1 MLNVAIIAG
10 RLGSSVELRYTKNGT
25 PCASFSLAVDR
36 DYKNDAGE
44 KGTDW
49 LDIVCYR
56 HTAEIVSQYGEKGSL
71 LIVDGRLTVRR
82 YDEDKDGRTR
92 QRVEILADR
101 VYFGS
106 RMKVK
111 DMAESAESSFS
122 ELAEDDSDLP
132 F

>member
-1 MLNVAIIAG
+1 MVNVEIVVG
-10 RLGSSVELRYTKNGT
+10 RLGCHVELRYSRNGT
-25 PCASFSLAVDR
+25 ACASFSRAVDR

-44 KGTDW
+44 KDTDW
-49 LDIVCYR
+49 IDIVCYR
-56 HTAEIVSQYGEKGSL
+56 KTAEVVSQYGGKGSL
-71 LIVDGRLTVRR
+71 LIVDGRLTTRK
-82 YDEDKDGRTR
+82 YEDKDGKTR

-111 DMAESAESSFS
+111 EMAEGSAFS
-122 ELAEDDSDLP
+122 DLEDGDGDLP

>member
-44 KGTDW
+44 KETDW

-82 YDEDKDGRTR
+82 YEDRDGRTR

-111 DMAESAESSFS
+111 DMAEGSTFTDQ
-122 ELAEDDSDLP
+122 EDGDGDLP

>member
-1 MLNVAIIAG
+1 MLNVAIVAG

-44 KGTDW
+44 KETDW

-82 YDEDKDGRTR
+82 YEDKDGRTR

-106 RMKVK
+106 RTKVK
-111 DMAESAESSFS
+111 DFAEGGFADLEESD
-122 ELAEDDSDLP
+122 EQLP

>member
-1 MLNVAIIAG
+1 MLNVAIAAG
-10 RLGSSVELRYTKNGT
+10 RLGGPVELRYTRNGT

-44 KGTDW
+44 KDTDW
-49 LDIVCYR
+49 IDIVCYR
-56 HTAEIVSQYGEKGSL
+56 KTAEIVSQYGGKGSL
-71 LIVDGRLTVRR
+71 LIVDGRITTRK
-82 YDEDKDGRTR
+82 YEDKDGKTR

-111 DMAESAESSFS
+111 DMAEGSAF
-122 ELAEDDSDLP
+122 SDLEDGDGDLP
-132 F
+132 Y